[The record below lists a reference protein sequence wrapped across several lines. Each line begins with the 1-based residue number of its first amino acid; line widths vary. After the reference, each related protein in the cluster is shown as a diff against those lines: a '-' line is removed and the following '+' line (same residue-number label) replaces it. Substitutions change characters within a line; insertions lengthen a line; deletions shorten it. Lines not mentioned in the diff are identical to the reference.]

1 MSDLSQDGLA
11 ELVEEYALG
20 LLDGDEKAAFEARLA
35 TDAQLQQRVRE
46 AQVVLADVALST
58 PVALP
63 SSLKGRVMAQATP
76 HSAPVAPVV
85 ETPVVPI
92 RRPGNARGTLWLG
105 MALAASLLLMVKLSR
120 DLSEE
125 RTATA
130 LATQRA
136 GEIAATLVE
145 RDSLIARLTDPEVEL
160 VTLAATGEAKP
171 TVKVYLDRARRSA
184 LLTIASLD
192 AAPEGRVYQLWFI
205 VDGAPVPSVTFQTDA
220 QGRAVIERV
229 TMPTGTIAAT
239 AVTME
244 PTGGSTTP
252 TAPILFVGGVKTE

>member
-1 MSDLSQDGLA
+1 MSDLSYEELA
-11 ELVEEYALG
+11 DLVEEYALG
-20 LLDGDEKAAFEARLA
+20 LLDGAEKVAFEARLA
-35 TDAQLQQRVRE
+35 TDAPLQQRVRE

-58 PVALP
+58 PVAVP
-63 SSLKGRVMAQATP
+63 SSLKARVIAQAAP
-76 HSAPVAPVV
+76 HTAPVAPVV
-85 ETPVVPI
+85 ETPVIPI
-92 RRPGNARGTLWLG
+92 RRPDTNRNTLWLG

-136 GEIAATLVE
+136 ATMAATLVE

-205 VDGAPVPSVTFQTDA
+205 VDGAPVPSITFQTDA